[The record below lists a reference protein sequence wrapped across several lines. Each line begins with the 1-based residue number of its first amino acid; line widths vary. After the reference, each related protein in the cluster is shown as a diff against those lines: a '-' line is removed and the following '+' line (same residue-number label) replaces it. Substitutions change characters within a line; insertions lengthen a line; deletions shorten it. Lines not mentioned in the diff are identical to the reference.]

1 VKFSDVIGHESIKTE
16 IRKEILSGNIA
27 HAKMFYGKSGY
38 GTLPLALC
46 FAQFILCEQKTEKDS
61 CGACPSCKRVQDFN
75 HPDVHYV
82 YPIVKKDNDETSISL
97 IKDWREQLTS
107 NSYFDLSTWSDKLET
122 KNIRP
127 IIRANE
133 SAEIIHKLSL
143 KSYEGGPKVM
153 IIWMAEEMN
162 LQCSNKLLKI
172 IEEPPKD
179 TYIILVC
186 ENIENVMLTIQSR
199 TQKINVPR
207 ISQDDL
213 NSFLIHHFQLS
224 RAEADATA
232 TFAEGDYL
240 VALDYLNANEDQAI
254 YRDQFI
260 QMMRVSYKKDVIGMM
275 DWADKMATEPKERQK
290 FFVVY
295 SLHMFRQSI
304 LANYIGPEMM
314 RVSEEEEKFLKNF
327 APFISGN
334 NIREFQETF
343 DDAHYHIDRNANSKI
358 LFTQLCFQTMR
369 YIHVA

>member
-1 VKFSDVIGHESIKTE
+1 VKFIDVIGQDSIK
-16 IRKEILSGNIA
+16 IDLKKEINSGKIA
-27 HAKMFYGKSGY
+27 HAKLFYGNPGY

-46 FAQFILCEQKTEKDS
+46 FVQYLFCQERTELDS
-61 CGACPSCKRVQDFN
+61 CGICSSCKRVQDFN

-82 YPIVKKDNDETSISL
+82 YPVLRKEHENSISL
-97 IKDWREQLTS
+97 IKEWSEQLTKDA
-107 NSYFDLSTWSDKLET
+107 YFDLSTWST
-122 KNIRP
+122 KIDSKNQRP
-127 IIRANE
+127 IISANE
-133 SAEIIHKLSL
+133 SIEIIHKLNF

-162 LQCSNKLLKI
+162 VHCSNKLLKM
-172 IEEPPKD
+172 IEEPPSD

-186 ENIENVMLTIQSR
+186 DNIENLLPTIQSR

-207 ISQDDL
+207 ISFEDL
-213 NSFLIHHFQLS
+213 SNYISKNFQFS
-224 RAEADATA
+224 RADADSVAS
-232 TFAEGDYL
+232 FSEGDYL
-240 VALDYLNANEDQAI
+240 VAIDYLNANEDQAV

-260 QMMRVSYKKDVIGMM
+260 QMMRVSYKKDVLGML
-275 DWADKMATEPKERQK
+275 DWADKIASEPKERQK

-314 RVSEEEEKFLKNF
+314 RVSDEEEKFLKNF

-343 DDAHYHIDRNANSKI
+343 DNAHYHIDRNANTKI

-369 YIHVA
+369 YIHAA